1 MPPTT
6 GRPSAGA
13 VRGDEGVPAAGA
25 RRLHAVPAGGE
36 RAADAVRRRAD
47 VHAGAVRGP
56 VRQRRQGDRPRQQA
70 LGASHYFTRMR
81 VELSARTPLIDLCDD
96 LFRSRCRRRE
106 RGPCTSGPCS
116 WGAAR
121 FSGWRRPPSTRSS
134 STPRPSETTSRSVH
148 AQADHDRRDPETHE
162 T

>member
-1 MPPTT
+1 VQGLFEGMKAYRRP
-6 GRPSAGA
+6 GRAGYTLF
-13 VRGDEGVPAAGA
+13 RPEENA
-25 RRLHAVPAGGE
+25 RRMQFGAERMCMPAPSVDQFVSAVKETVLAN
-36 RAADAVRRRAD
+36 RRAF
-47 VHAGAVRGP
+47 
-56 VRQRRQGDRPRQQA
+56 
-70 LGASHYFTRMR
+70 HYFITRMR
-81 VELSARTPLIDLCDD
+81 IELSARTPLIDLCDD

-121 FSGWRRPPSTRSS
+121 FWGWRRPPSTRSS

-148 AQADHDRRDPETHE
+148 ALIGHDRWDPETYE